1 MPSHLKSDS
10 RVLGYTPRVGFVAD
24 TLARVLFAITNDAFG
39 AKTAHGI
46 CLIFRAQPAGS
57 QIARVRAFAA
67 KRRFSS
73 LFRKLMTKLV
83 REFELVFPKST
94 CIISRKFGFAAPLE
108 FDDRSAFALAKGLVG
123 KSARKSIASPVVNS
137 RKKPSIP
144 RTKEGASE
152 KKTNN
157 RIRSTVSESAD
168 ADCLRR
174 TAPDDVSHRSALVS
188 RSLHTT

>member
-123 KSARKSIASPVVNS
+123 KSARKSTASPVVNS
-137 RKKPSIP
+137 RKKPSKYP
-144 RTKEGASE
+144 ANERRRERKENEQSNS
-152 KKTNN
+152 KYSF
-157 RIRSTVSESAD
+157 RV
-168 ADCLRR
+168 RR
-174 TAPDDVSHRSALVS
+174 R
-188 RSLHTT
+188 